1 MDNLVKGRAFGAKGN
16 SPLWPPVQPP
26 FLDFHLSN
34 LFSAW
39 PPMDLYPLLRPLL
52 FRLDPETAHNLT
64 LSALA
69 RLERLSL
76 LRLIAPKVPPL
87 PVRVMGLEFPNPVG
101 LAAGLDKNGEA
112 IDAWASLGFGFI
124 EVGAVTPR
132 PQPGNPKPRV
142 FRLPQAQAIINRLG
156 FNNLGV
162 DHLLANLDR
171 STWRGILG
179 VNLGKNFDT
188 PIDRAAD
195 DYLFCLEKL
204 YARVAFLTLN
214 ISSPNTRGLRSL
226 QGSGEL
232 DTLLGR
238 IKAAQ
243 QRLADRHGKYTP
255 VAVKVAPDLEAWQI
269 RAMAD
274 LFRRHRIDAV
284 IATNTT
290 VARTGVEHLPH
301 AQEIG
306 GLSGAPLREVSTR
319 VLAAFH
325 KALKGEIPLIGVGGI
340 LSGEDARAKV
350 AAGASLVQLYTGLIY
365 RGPHLVRE
373 VVEALHQTG
382 SDSV

>member
-1 MDNLVKGRAFGAKGN
+1 
-16 SPLWPPVQPP
+16 
-26 FLDFHLSN
+26 
-34 LFSAW
+34 
-39 PPMDLYPLLRPLL
+39 MDLYPLLRPLL
-52 FRLDPETAHNLT
+52 FRLEPETAHDLT

-69 RLERLSL
+69 RLARLGLIES
-76 LRLIAPKVPPL
+76 IAPKVMPL
-87 PVRVMGLEFPNPVG
+87 PMRVMGLDFPNPVG

-142 FRLPQAQAIINRLG
+142 FRLPQAQAIINRMG

-162 DHLLANLDR
+162 DHLLANLER

-179 VNLGKNFDT
+179 VNLGKNSDT
-188 PIDRAAD
+188 PIERAAD
-195 DYLFCLEKL
+195 DYLYCMDRL

-214 ISSPNTRGLRSL
+214 ISSPNTRELRSL
-226 QGSGEL
+226 QGSSEL
-232 DTLLGR
+232 DALLGR

-243 QRLADRHGKYTP
+243 QRLADQHGKYTP
-255 VAVKVAPDLEAWQI
+255 VAVKVAPDLDTEQI

-274 LFRRHRIDAV
+274 RFRRHRVDAV

-290 VARTGVEHLPH
+290 VSRSGVEHLPH
-301 AQEIG
+301 GQEAG

-325 KALKGEIPLIGVGGI
+325 TALQGEIPLIGVGGI
-340 LSGEDARAKV
+340 LSGADARAKV

-365 RGPHLVRE
+365 RGPALIRE
-373 VVEALHQTG
+373 VVEALRTWNRAR
-382 SDSV
+382 